1 VPYAGNYGFVAM
13 SRFNAVTFSLIL
25 FCAGCSSSSN
35 ATAKPSPSA
44 GPHVATVAVKSGV
57 IHPSL
62 QIAGVVT
69 PFRQVGIA
77 ADLTEPIGEVDVQ
90 EGDHVRVGQPLA
102 HLITDDLEAQLAS
115 AQRTVAEDV
124 GRYSQAA
131 YQTNATNAQDEAAI
145 GSAQATLHQ
154 ANVSLSGAQT
164 DLKRYEALEAQGY
177 LAPQTVDQQRTSV
190 ASDVAAVNS
199 AQAALNQAVANAR
212 ANGRGNNAGVQQAEL
227 QSARAA
233 ADAGQATVEQLRRQ
247 IARAAIVSPVDG
259 VVDAVNANPGEYP
272 SARQLFTIE
281 QISSVYALLP
291 TSTAQ
296 VVQIRSGAPVT
307 LTSGGNANA
316 QKDLGKVVAVLDAL
330 QPGTTNFTVK
340 VLVPNAD
347 GHLHAGMP
355 ITGDVALPPVTGIE
369 IPVTAFIDETN
380 TSVYVVD
387 NDVVK
392 TTTVRDVKDDGTH
405 AIVTGLTAGT
415 TIVSDV
421 DSANVGNGDR
431 ITTGAAPSPG
441 TAGAKHKA
449 K

>member
-1 VPYAGNYGFVAM
+1 VAS
-13 SRFNAVTFSLIL
+13 SRFDAVTLL
-25 FCAGCSSSSN
+25 LALLCAGCSSSSS

-44 GPHVATVAVKSGV
+44 GPHVATLAVKSGV

-77 ADLTEPIGEVDVQ
+77 ADLTEPIGDVDVQ
-90 EGDHVRVGQPLA
+90 EGDHVHVGQALA

-124 GRYSQAA
+124 ARYAQAA

-145 GSAQATLHQ
+145 RSAQATLHQ
-154 ANVSLSGAQT
+154 AQVSLDGAEI
-164 DLKRYEALEAQGY
+164 DLKRYETLEAQGY
-177 LAPQTVDQQRTSV
+177 LAPQTVDQQRTTV
-190 ASDVAAVNS
+190 ASDTAAVNA
-199 AQAALNQAVANAR
+199 AQASLNQAVENAR

-247 IARAAIVSPVDG
+247 IARAAIISPLDG

-272 SARQLFTIE
+272 SGRQLFTIE

-291 TSTAQ
+291 TSSAQ
-296 VVQIRSGAPVT
+296 VVQIRTGAPAT
-307 LTSGGNANA
+307 LTTGGNAR
-316 QKDLGKVVAVLDAL
+316 KDSGTGVAVLDAL

-347 GHLHAGMP
+347 GHLHSGMP
-355 ITGDVALPPVTGIE
+355 VTGDVALPAVSGIE
-369 IPVTAFIDETN
+369 IPVTAFIDDTHA
-380 TSVYVVD
+380 SVYVVD

-392 TTTVRDVKDDGTH
+392 TTTVRDVKDDGTN

-421 DSANVGNGDR
+421 DSVDVGNGDR
-431 ITTGAAPSPG
+431 ISTGAAPG

>member
-1 VPYAGNYGFVAM
+1 VA
-13 SRFNAVTFSLIL
+13 
-25 FCAGCSSSSN
+25 
-35 ATAKPSPSA
+35 AKA
-44 GPHVATVAVKSGV
+44 GV

-77 ADLTEPIGEVDVQ
+77 ANLTEPIGDVDVQ
-90 EGDHVRVGQPLA
+90 EGDSVHAGQALA

-124 GRYSQAA
+124 ARYAQAA

-145 GSAQATLHQ
+145 RSAQATLHQ
-154 ANVSLSGAQT
+154 ARVSLAGAET
-164 DLKRYEALEAQGY
+164 DLKRYEVLEAQGY
-177 LAPQTVDQQRTSV
+177 LAPQTVDQQRTTV
-190 ASDVAAVNS
+190 ASDAAAVNA
-199 AQAALNQAVANAR
+199 AQASLNQAVENAR

-233 ADAGQATVEQLRRQ
+233 ADAAQATVEQLRRQ
-247 IARAAIVSPVDG
+247 IARAAIVSPLDG

-272 SARQLFTIE
+272 SGRELFTIE
-281 QISSVYALLP
+281 QVSSVYALLP

-296 VVQIRSGAPVT
+296 VAQIRAGAPVT
-307 LTSGGNANA
+307 LTTGGIAA
-316 QKDLGKVVAVLDAL
+316 KDSGKVAAVLDAL

-355 ITGDVALPPVTGIE
+355 VTGDIALRAVSGIE
-369 IPVTAFIDETN
+369 IPVTAFIDDTHAN
-380 TSVYVVD
+380 VYVVD
-387 NDVVK
+387 NDVLK
-392 TTTVRDVKDDGTH
+392 TTAVRDVKDDGTN

-421 DSANVGNGDR
+421 GAADVGNGDR
-431 ITTGAAPSPG
+431 ISTGAVPATG
-441 TAGAKHKA
+441 TAGAKRKA